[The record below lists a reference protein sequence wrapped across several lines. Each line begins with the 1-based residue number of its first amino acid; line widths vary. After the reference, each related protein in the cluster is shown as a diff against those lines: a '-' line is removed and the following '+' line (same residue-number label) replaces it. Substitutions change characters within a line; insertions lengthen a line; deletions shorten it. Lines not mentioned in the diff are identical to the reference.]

1 MAGEHHRLRR
11 GLAVAIAVFAV
22 LLIAA
27 RIAATPLLE
36 SRVRRS
42 LEHMH
47 GMRGTFSRMDL
58 SVVHLSWALHDL
70 DIEKR
75 SPEGHRTPYFRAAR
89 VEIGLYWKELLRGH
103 LVGAAEL
110 DHPKLSLVSATE
122 PRNEQEVGEA
132 PELGKKLQQLTP
144 FRLDRVE
151 VRDGELLWVDA
162 HAPERPKLWLHGVEA
177 TLENF
182 ASRAAMARGE
192 PSVLA
197 ASGTLQ
203 RTGQVS
209 LFASADPLAKG
220 LTFAGQARL
229 RGLELTE
236 LGSLLAAT
244 QGITP
249 RRGTLDLSAAF
260 RAVDGRVT
268 GGVRPIVKNADL
280 QQAKPG
286 LGARLKAFLADITIH
301 LLSDRVPGRNAV
313 ATTVPLHGDVRDA
326 NAQLWPTV
334 LGVVRNAFVAGLADS
349 LTNLPPKHGDGDQG
363 GGGDHGRAQARRG
376 AHGDRQQERP

>member
-1 MAGEHHRLRR
+1 
-11 GLAVAIAVFAV
+11 
-22 LLIAA
+22 
-27 RIAATPLLE
+27 
-36 SRVRRS
+36 
-42 LEHMH
+42 MH

-70 DIEKR
+70 DVEKL

-89 VEIGLYWKELLRGH
+89 VQVGLYWKELLRGH

-110 DHPKLSLVSATE
+110 DRPKLSLVSARE
-122 PRNEQEVGEA
+122 PRNEQKVGEA
-132 PELGKKLQQLTP
+132 PELGRKLQQLTP

-151 VRDGELLWVDA
+151 VRDGELLWIDA
-162 HAPERPKLWLHGVEA
+162 HAQERPSLWLHGVAA

-203 RTGQVS
+203 RSGQVS
-209 LFASADPLAKG
+209 IFASADPLAKG

-229 RGLELTE
+229 RGLQLRE
-236 LGSLLAAT
+236 LGALLAAT
-244 QGITP
+244 HGVTP
-249 RRGTLDLSAAF
+249 TRGTLDLSAAF
-260 RAVDGRVT
+260 RAVDGHVT
-268 GGVRPIVKNADL
+268 GGVRPILKDADV

-286 LGARLKAFLADITIH
+286 LGARLESFLADVTIQI
-301 LLSDRVPGRNAV
+301 LSDRVPGRNAV
-313 ATTVPLHGDVRDA
+313 ATTIPLQGDVRDP

-349 LTNLPPKHGDGDQG
+349 LTNLPPEQGDGERG
-363 GGGDHGRAQARRG
+363 G
-376 AHGDRQQERP
+376 